1 MTNNE
6 NKEYVVYNG
15 MVMTREEYKEL
26 RQAEK
31 DNG

>member
-26 RQAEK
+26 KESEK
-31 DNG
+31 N